1 MKYRM
6 YIAAAAMVLA
16 PVTLQAQSAQGQAQ
30 STANANARA
39 QARIQAAM
47 EAGAKARIPAA
58 LLESKVREG
67 RAKQVPQERIAAA
80 VETRLQA
87 LINAQQAMNRAKIQF
102 SSDSELAVAS
112 DALQAGVSEKALVN
126 VYRDAPS
133 ERRVVA
139 VAVLTDLVRL
149 GTASETA
156 LARVSAAVR
165 SNNGLANLHA
175 EVASKMR
182 RGGLG
187 TTLEANGIL
196 RVK

>member
-1 MKYRM
+1 MKYGM

-16 PVTLQAQSAQGQAQ
+16 PVALQAQSAQGQAQ

-39 QARIQAAM
+39 QARIEAAM
-47 EAGAKARIPAA
+47 QAGAKARIPAA

-67 RAKQVPQERIAAA
+67 QAKQVPQERIATA
-80 VETRLQA
+80 VEARLEA
-87 LINAQQAMNRAKIQF
+87 LVNAQDAMNRAKIQI

-149 GTASETA
+149 GAASETA

-175 EVASKMR
+175 EIASKMR
-182 RGGLG
+182 GGGLG
-187 TTLEANGIL
+187 TTLEANGIV
-196 RVK
+196 RIN